1 MKNVSLTEVLTL
13 ESLGDDAFRAIHHKE
28 NFQHILFGG
37 QVLAQALMA
46 AGQTVDSTPPHSLH
60 AYFLRAGNSDDP
72 VDYYVTRTRDGRSFK
87 NRSVEAV
94 QNGKT
99 IFSMMASFHK
109 PETGF
114 EHAQMWQSEPLS
126 PESVPTQVIS
136 ELRSKNPKFEDGAF
150 EFRPLTAG
158 MFSGKAHADKLT
170 RGWVR
175 CAEDLGSDPLTQA
188 CILAYASDFGLLAC
202 SLVEHPASLF
212 KGDVM
217 GASIDHALW
226 FHSASFSIND
236 WVLCDIDSP
245 WAGAARGFSRG
256 SIYSRQGQLLATSA
270 QEGLIRPLS

>member
-1 MKNVSLTEVLTL
+1 MTDASLIEVLTL
-13 ESLGDDAFRAIHHKE
+13 EPLGNDGFRAIHHKE

-46 AGQTVDSTPPHSLH
+46 AGRTVDATPPHSLH

-72 VDYYVTRTRDGRSFK
+72 VDYHVTRTRDGRSFK
-87 NRSVEAV
+87 HRSVEAV

-99 IFSMMASFHK
+99 IFSMMTSFHE
-109 PETGF
+109 PEAGF

-126 PESVPTQVIS
+126 PESVPAQVIS
-136 ELRSKNPKFEDGAF
+136 ELQSKNPNFKDHAF

-158 MFSGKAHADKLT
+158 MFSDKPHSDPLT
-170 RGWVR
+170 RGWIR
-175 CAEDLGSDPLTQA
+175 CAEDLGSDSLTQA
-188 CILAYASDFGLLAC
+188 CILAYASDFGLLAS

-212 KGDVM
+212 KGSVM

-226 FHSASFSIND
+226 FHSASFSVND
-236 WVLCDIDSP
+236 WVLCDIESP